1 MTINSDPVAVAETPA
16 PGAATVLA
24 PQVVEEEQIVM
35 QAGTVDLASAGLEG
49 MVEGQVIMMTNA
61 QGEQEHVVITSSG
74 ITPLTHGAQVIQV
87 QAGPGPTLTDAGYL
101 LDPSSMKSEPKDL
114 SFSVT
119 PGPRGGA
126 EAADMRRSID
136 LEAGTQAS
144 EATVQNMLWSLKDSD
159 KTHQPDPAQPCPAT

>member
-87 QAGPGPTLTDAGYL
+87 QSGPGRTLTDAGYL

-119 PGPRGGA
+119 PGPRGEA
-126 EAADMRRSID
+126 EAGDMRRSID

-144 EATVQNMLWSLKDSD
+144 EAMVQNMLWSLKVSD
-159 KTHQPDPAQPCPAT
+159 KTLQPDPAQPCPAT

>member
-1 MTINSDPVAVAETPA
+1 MISGRERI
-16 PGAATVLA
+16 
-24 PQVVEEEQIVM
+24 VE
-35 QAGTVDLASAGLEG
+35 S
-49 MVEGQVIMMTNA
+49 QVI
-61 QGEQEHVVITSSG
+61 ITSSG
-74 ITPLTHGAQVIQV
+74 NTPLTHGAQVIQV
-87 QAGPGPTLTDAGYL
+87 QSGPGPTLTDAGYL

-119 PGPRGGA
+119 PGPRGEA
-126 EAADMRRSID
+126 EDMRRSID